1 MSTINSANTTLEKAS
16 ALDNF
21 KELLLRF
28 AASGYFPATAFIKN
42 QPVKAELPVVHDNIK
57 LEIVTHCWNY
67 ARFFVYQLSSLVKYP
82 PTTMQVR
89 FTVFYSEDDQATA
102 KLLEHFQTLTVP
114 NVEWNFQP
122 LATPLLLRRAIG
134 RNRAAKQTKAD
145 WVWFADCD
153 MVFHEDCLDTLEQL
167 LKGRQEILLFPD
179 TLLVTP
185 LLTEA
190 DPMISAGKDK
200 TELLEV
206 DKTKFKPRKFDR
218 ATGAIQIIHG
228 EVARNCGY
236 CDDLAVYQKPKFHW
250 TKTYEDRA
258 VRWLLGTQ
266 GVPIALP
273 NLLLIRHAEKGRYK
287 EDSKVSVIR
296 KTIRRIKSALINK

>member
-1 MSTINSANTTLEKAS
+1 MTKPHYPPAG
-16 ALDNF
+16 ALDGV
-21 KELLLRF
+21 KEFLLRF

-42 QPVKAELPVVHDNIK
+42 RPVKSELAVVNENIK
-57 LEIVTHCWNY
+57 LEIVSHCWNY

-82 PTTMQVR
+82 PKDMQVKL
-89 FTVFYSEDDQATA
+89 TIFYSNEDTETA
-102 KLLEHFQTLTVP
+102 KLLQHFSSIEVP
-114 NVEWNFQP
+114 NVEWNFIE

-134 RNRAAKQTKAD
+134 RNQASKATTAD
-145 WVWFADCD
+145 WIWFADCD
-153 MVFHEDCLDTLEQL
+153 MVFHEGCLDTLSTL

-185 LLTEA
+185 LLTEE

-206 DKTKFKPRKFDR
+206 DTSKFKPRKFDR

-228 EVARNCGY
+228 DVARACGY
-236 CDDLAVYQKPKFHW
+236 CDDLAVYQKPKYHW

-258 VRWLLGTQ
+258 IRWLLGTQ

-287 EDSKVSVIR
+287 EDSKISVIR
-296 KTIRRIKSALINK
+296 KAIRRVKSALINK

>member
-1 MSTINSANTTLEKAS
+1 M
-16 ALDNF
+16 ALPEHQQPAMLDGI
-21 KELLLRF
+21 KEFLLRF

-42 QPVKAELPVVHDNIK
+42 QPDKTSLRVFEQDIK
-57 LEIVTHCWNY
+57 LEIVSHCWNY

-82 PTTMQVR
+82 PTNMQVKL
-89 FTVFYSEDDQATA
+89 TVFYSEEDQETT
-102 KLLEHFQTLTVP
+102 KLLAHFQQISVP
-114 NVEWNFQP
+114 NVEWNFQKLP
-122 LATPLLLRRAIG
+122 TPLLLRRAIG
-134 RNRAAKQTKAD
+134 RNHASKHTEAD
-145 WVWFADCD
+145 WIWFADCD
-153 MVFHEDCLDTLEQL
+153 MVFHEGCLDTLEGL
-167 LKGRQEILLFPD
+167 LKGRQDILLFPD

-200 TELLEV
+200 TSLLEV

-228 EVARNCGY
+228 DVARACGY
-236 CDDLAVYQKPKFHW
+236 CDDLAVYQKPKYHW

-258 VRWLLGTQ
+258 IRWLLGTH
-266 GVPIALP
+266 GTPISLP

-287 EDSKVSVIR
+287 EDSKISVVR

>member
-1 MSTINSANTTLEKAS
+1 M
-16 ALDNF
+16 ALPEHQQPAMLDGI
-21 KELLLRF
+21 KEFLLRF

-42 QPVKAELPVVHDNIK
+42 QPDKTSLRVFEQDIK
-57 LEIVTHCWNY
+57 LEIVSHCWNY

-82 PTTMQVR
+82 PTNMQLKL
-89 FTVFYSEDDQATA
+89 TVFYSEEDQETT
-102 KLLEHFQTLTVP
+102 KLLAHFQQISVP
-114 NVEWNFQP
+114 NVEWNFQKLP
-122 LATPLLLRRAIG
+122 TPLLLRRAIG
-134 RNRAAKQTKAD
+134 RNHASKHTEAD
-145 WVWFADCD
+145 WIWFADCD
-153 MVFHEDCLDTLEQL
+153 MVFHEGCLDALEGL
-167 LKGRQEILLFPD
+167 LKGRQDILLFPD

-200 TELLEV
+200 TSLLEV

-228 EVARNCGY
+228 DVARACGY
-236 CDDLAVYQKPKFHW
+236 CDDLAVYQKPKYHW

-258 VRWLLGTQ
+258 IRWLLGTH
-266 GVPIALP
+266 GTPISLP

-287 EDSKVSVIR
+287 EDSKISVVR

>member
-1 MSTINSANTTLEKAS
+1 MSKADYPK
-16 ALDNF
+16 AGKLDGI
-21 KELLLRF
+21 KEFLLRF

-42 QPVKAELPVVHDNIK
+42 RPVKSELAVVNENIK
-57 LEIVTHCWNY
+57 LEIVSHCWNY

-82 PTTMQVR
+82 PKDMQVKL
-89 FTVFYSEDDQATA
+89 TVYYSAEDTETT
-102 KLLEHFQTLTVP
+102 KLLQHFSTIAVA
-114 NVEWNFQP
+114 NVEWNFIE

-134 RNRAAKQTKAD
+134 RNQASKATKAD
-145 WVWFADCD
+145 WIWFADCD
-153 MVFHEDCLDTLEQL
+153 MVFHEGCLDTLSEL

-206 DKTKFKPRKFDR
+206 DTTKFKPRKFDR
-218 ATGAIQIIHG
+218 ATGAIQILHG
-228 EVARNCGY
+228 DVARACGY
-236 CDDLAVYQKPKFHW
+236 CDDLAVYQKPKYHW

-258 VRWLLGTQ
+258 IRWLLGTH

-287 EDSKVSVIR
+287 EDSKISVIR
-296 KTIRRIKSALINK
+296 KAIRRVKSALINK

>member
-1 MSTINSANTTLEKAS
+1 M
-16 ALDNF
+16 ALPEHQQPAMLDGI
-21 KELLLRF
+21 KEFLLRF

-42 QPVKAELPVVHDNIK
+42 QPDKTSLRVFEQDIK
-57 LEIVTHCWNY
+57 LEIVSHCWNY

-82 PTTMQVR
+82 PTNMQVKL
-89 FTVFYSEDDQATA
+89 TVFYSEEDQETT
-102 KLLEHFQTLTVP
+102 KLLAHFQQISVP
-114 NVEWNFQP
+114 NVEWNFQKLP
-122 LATPLLLRRAIG
+122 TPLLLRRAIG
-134 RNRAAKQTKAD
+134 RNHASKHTEAD
-145 WVWFADCD
+145 WIWFADCD
-153 MVFHEDCLDTLEQL
+153 MVFHEGCLDALEGL
-167 LKGRQEILLFPD
+167 LKGRQDILLFPD

-200 TELLEV
+200 TSLLEV

-228 EVARNCGY
+228 DVARACGY
-236 CDDLAVYQKPKFHW
+236 CDDLAVYQKPKYHW

-258 VRWLLGTQ
+258 IRWLLGTH
-266 GVPIALP
+266 GTPISLP

-287 EDSKVSVIR
+287 EDSKISVVR

>member
-1 MSTINSANTTLEKAS
+1 M
-16 ALDNF
+16 ALPEYRQPAMLDGVNEF
-21 KELLLRF
+21 LLRF
-28 AASGYFPATAFIKN
+28 AASGYFPASAFIKN
-42 QPVKAELPVVHDNIK
+42 QPDKASLRVFNDNIK
-57 LEIVTHCWNY
+57 LEIVSHCWNY

-82 PTTMQVR
+82 PSNMQLR
-89 FTVFYSEDDQATA
+89 FTVFYSAEDTETA
-102 KLLEHFQTLTVP
+102 KLLKHFQTITVP
-114 NVEWNFQP
+114 NVEWNFQELP
-122 LATPLLLRRAIG
+122 TPLLLRRAIG
-134 RNRAAKQTKAD
+134 RNHASKHTTAD
-145 WVWFADCD
+145 WIWFADCD
-153 MVFHEDCLDTLEQL
+153 MVFHEGCLDTLEQL
-167 LKGRQEILLFPD
+167 LKGRQDILLFPD

-200 TELLEV
+200 TALLEV

-228 EVARNCGY
+228 DVARACGY
-236 CDDLAVYQKPKFHW
+236 CDDLAVYQKPKQHW

-266 GVPIALP
+266 GTPIALP

-287 EDSKVSVIR
+287 EDSKISVVR
-296 KTIRRIKSALINK
+296 KAIRRVKSALINK